1 MMKKLVPEIGDYL
14 LKKLTLDD
22 LWFGQAIYMKNKKL
36 IILKEME
43 KTKMIQELNLLI
55 NAALK

>member
-1 MMKKLVPEIGDYL
+1 
-14 LKKLTLDD
+14 
-22 LWFGQAIYMKNKKL
+22 MKNKKL